1 MDSDTTPAQHDER
14 GIPADDAACRRLIV
28 HCLVAILVC
37 VVALWMIGRTALY
50 ALHPHLRPQPAQQA
64 GTVETCDL
72 PCALRRLHEAEQ
84 KLRALEGSR

>member
-50 ALHPHLRPQPAQQA
+50 ALHPERRPQPAQQA
-64 GTVETCDL
+64 GTVETCDHD
-72 PCALRRLHEAEQ
+72 CALRRVRELET
-84 KLRALEGSR
+84 KLEGKR